1 MDPRCPPSGACGVT
15 LKGVRPTSAQRPPWL
30 ALREWL
36 DAQGGMAGVVEGLRG
51 PRSGAA
57 HELEE
62 ARELLAYWE
71 RRARRLPPWALVRRR
86 EAREMVARWRLRVAD
101 AERARYGP
109 GVLGAV
115 SQYALERRM
124 PTGVAH
130 RGRRAVRLT
139 AYAAAVT
146 TMTLL
151 LVLVAA
157 VAMVADAVL
166 HAL

>member
-1 MDPRCPPSGACGVT
+1 MPPVETARERCSGRGRPRRRMDPRCPPSGACGVT

-71 RRARRLPPWALVRRR
+71 RRARRLPP
-86 EAREMVARWRLRVAD
+86 
-101 AERARYGP
+101 
-109 GVLGAV
+109 
-115 SQYALERRM
+115 
-124 PTGVAH
+124 
-130 RGRRAVRLT
+130 
-139 AYAAAVT
+139 
-146 TMTLL
+146 
-151 LVLVAA
+151 
-157 VAMVADAVL
+157 
-166 HAL
+166 